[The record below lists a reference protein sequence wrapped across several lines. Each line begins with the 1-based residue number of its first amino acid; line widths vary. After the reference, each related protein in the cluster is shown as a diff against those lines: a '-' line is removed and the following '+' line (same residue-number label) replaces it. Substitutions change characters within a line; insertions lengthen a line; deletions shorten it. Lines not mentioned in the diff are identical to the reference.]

1 MAMQDIRYA
10 LRGLKR
16 APGFATVAIL
26 TLALGIGANTA
37 IFSIIEAV
45 FLRALP
51 FRDPGQ
57 LVRLYETEDAPG
69 NYPFTGPDFLDWKTQ
84 NHTFQDMALFGWT
97 GNTNLSGAGAPETV
111 LTAPTESNFFS
122 VLGAGP
128 LLGRTFAD
136 DEDKQGR
143 EQVAV
148 LSYSFWQSYFGGKPD
163 VLNRQI
169 ELAGRKYT
177 IIGVMPPDFR
187 YPARAQMWIPL
198 LMDSKSL
205 GHRGAHQFNAVGRLK
220 PGVSLQQA
228 QADTALIAANLE
240 KQYPDSNHKVNAS
253 LVALHEDLVGRSR
266 GSLLMML
273 WAVALVLLIACAN
286 VANLLLS
293 RSLGRQR
300 EMAVRSALGA
310 GRARL
315 VRQLLTESV
324 LLGACG
330 GLLGLLVAWGGIRLI
345 LSLKSIG
352 IPSTNPI
359 SINPVVLAFT
369 LVLAVLTGV
378 LFGIIPALQISRPG
392 VHDELKG
399 GAGSSVTPTRARR
412 LASDSLVVA
421 EVGLSLLLLVAAGL
435 LLKDFLRLRSSD
447 IGVRPQG
454 VWTAA
459 VALPKAS
466 YPKEEQQAAF
476 AQALLAG
483 VQAIPGVES
492 AALSDRLPLEG
503 GSNGYVAVRGRPFQ
517 MMSGPL
523 VETHTITPDYF
534 KVMGIPLQRGRLL
547 SDSDIA
553 QSRAVEDHMRDVYES
568 GKKDSPA
575 VSNALTYPV
584 VINQAMVKALWP
596 DQDPLGQ
603 MFSFGDQNGP
613 WAQVIGVVGDVKEWG
628 LVHEPVPEQYSILS
642 ADRRVF
648 ITVHTSLSP
657 AAVTSA
663 VRGTV
668 SRMDSSLP
676 LFEIRTMDDV
686 IAENAS
692 GQQFLATLIGLFAG
706 LAVLLAA
713 VGIYGVL
720 SYLVTQRTREIGIR
734 ISLGASHGRVLAL
747 VLGRG
752 MRLAAIGFA
761 VGAIAA
767 LAAGKVIA
775 SLLHGVT
782 ARDPLIFAGTIL
794 GLGLVALL
802 ACYIPARRAARV
814 NPVVALRYE

>member
-1 MAMQDIRYA
+1 MVMQDIRYA

-16 APGFATVAIL
+16 APGFAAVAIL

-45 FLRALP
+45 FLRSLP

-57 LVRLYETEDAPG
+57 LVRLYETEAAPG

-111 LTAPTESNFFS
+111 LTVPTESNFFS

-128 LLGRTFAD
+128 LLGRTFAA
-136 DEDKQGR
+136 DEDKPGH

-163 VLNRQI
+163 VLNRPI
-169 ELAGRKYT
+169 ELAGRKFA
-177 IIGVMPPDFR
+177 IIGVMSPDFR
-187 YPARAQMWIPL
+187 YPSRAQIWIPM

-205 GHRGAHQFNAVGRLK
+205 GRRGSHQFNAVGRLK

-228 QADTALIAANLE
+228 QADTSLIAANLE

-253 LVALHEDLVGRSR
+253 LVALHEDLVGHSRS
-266 GSLLMML
+266 SILMML

-293 RSLGRQR
+293 RAVGRQR

-310 GRARL
+310 ARARL

-324 LLGACG
+324 LLAACG
-330 GLLGLLVAWGGIRLI
+330 ALLGLLFAWGGIRLI

-359 SINPVVLAFT
+359 SINPFVLAFT
-369 LVLAVLTGV
+369 LGLAVLTGV

-399 GAGSSVTPTRARR
+399 GAGSSLTPTRARR

-466 YPKEEQQAAF
+466 YPKEEQQAVF
-476 AQALLAG
+476 AQQLLSA

-492 AALSDRLPLEG
+492 AALTDRLPLEG
-503 GSNGYVAVRGRPFQ
+503 GSNGYVTVRGRPYRA
-517 MMSGPL
+517 MSGPL
-523 VETHTITPDYF
+523 VENHTITPDYF
-534 KVMGIPLQRGRLL
+534 KAMGIPLQRGRLF
-547 SDSDIA
+547 SDADVA
-553 QSRAVEDHMRDVYES
+553 QSRAVDAHMQEVFDS
-568 GKKDSPA
+568 GKQDAPA
-575 VSNALTYPV
+575 VSNALVYPV
-584 VINQAMVKALWP
+584 LVNQAMVKQVWP

-628 LVHEPVPEQYSILS
+628 LTHEPVPEEYSILTS
-642 ADRRVF
+642 DSRVF
-648 ITVHTSLSP
+648 VVVHTTLTP
-657 AAVTSA
+657 AAMTTA
-663 VRGTV
+663 VRGAV
-668 SRMDSSLP
+668 SKIDSSLP
-676 LFEIRTMDDV
+676 LFQIRAMDDV
-686 IAENAS
+686 IAEDAS
-692 GQQFLATLIGLFAG
+692 GQQFLAALIGLFAG
-706 LAVLLAA
+706 LALLLAA

-734 ISLGASHGRVLAL
+734 MSLGASQAQVLSL

-752 MRLAAIGFA
+752 MRLAAIGF
-761 VGAIAA
+761 VLGGLAA
-767 LAAGKVIA
+767 LAAGRVL
-775 SLLHGVT
+775 SGVLHGVT
-782 ARDPLIFAGTIL
+782 PRDPLIFAATLGT
-794 GLGLVALL
+794 LGLVALL

-814 NPVVALRYE
+814 NPVVALRCE